1 MTARIRY
8 ELSRTINTG
17 KFESVKVQIGLE
29 MECEQ
34 TKEDVEKAFR
44 RCKSFVDG
52 RLEEEEAKWR
62 L

>member
-1 MTARIRY
+1 MPARVRY
-8 ELSRTINTG
+8 DLSRTINTG
-17 KFESVKVQIGLE
+17 SFESAKIQIGLE

-34 TKEDVEKAFR
+34 TKEDIEKTFR
-44 RCKSFVDG
+44 KCKSFVDY